1 MDLFD
6 VPPLRHARDLRKIC
20 GVSHLAM
27 QPRTDTPAKLPD
39 VVVSDILRGEIP
51 RAAPDQPISNDASLV
66 ATAVRLAVENMTLEP
81 ARKEEISS
89 TTCSTNPRSAEV
101 RTRGSVRSVPRQ
113 LRQRLS
119 NAATAALI
127 SPTASVFDPAVFV
140 VDS

>member
-66 ATAVRLAVENMTLEP
+66 ATAVRVAVENMTLEP
-81 ARKEEISS
+81 ARREEIS
-89 TTCSTNPRSAEV
+89 TRVADVKTYADAAAFLREV
-101 RTRGSVRSVPRQ
+101 KAKI
-113 LRQRLS
+113 
-119 NAATAALI
+119 AAAGAP
-127 SPTASVFDPAVFV
+127 S
-140 VDS
+140 